1 MSATSS
7 KPSGHSFRNP
17 VVNMSIPTTMPML
30 KTLEP
35 NRSPTDNAGVF
46 EEIAK
51 AAIKISGVDV
61 ITERRTKPIEVS
73 LRPVISM
80 RSSTDCIT

>member
-1 MSATSS
+1 MT
-7 KPSGHSFRNP
+7 
-17 VVNMSIPTTMPML
+17 MSIPTTTPML
-30 KTLEP
+30 KALEP

-46 EEIAK
+46 DDSAK

-61 ITERRTKPIEVS
+61 IAERRTKPIEVS
-73 LRPVISM
+73 LRPVISL